1 MSVTLAQLE
10 IFADEFAAV
19 SARIE
24 REATLKITALESELR
39 GQMEG
44 LRARAAEM
52 ELRAIQAEKHLV
64 EIITA
69 KMATVRDGD
78 IGPPGPAADE
88 AVLRQMV
95 VEEVARLP
103 APERGEP
110 GPQGDRG
117 DVGPPGPPPDEAV
130 VRLMVVK
137 AVKELPPPERGEP
150 GEMGPP
156 GRDGATIMGPPGPP
170 PNPEFLRELVA
181 DEVARLPVPAQGA
194 PGAKGEQGPPG
205 ESIAGPPG
213 PPPDEGLVR
222 QLIDE
227 AVAKLPPPE
236 RGEPGE
242 IGPPGPPGRDGT
254 SIVGPPGEPGP
265 PGESVAGPAGPP
277 GRDGADGAPGLLPIV
292 SVWSEGVFYTADVVT
307 HLGGTWQAQ
316 RDTGREPPHEDWVCL
331 AWPGRNGVD
340 GRGLTICGTWDRGK
354 TYQALDVVASE
365 GATFVASRDNPGPLP
380 GTGWQLLARQGK
392 PGQRGERGE
401 PGPKGNPGLP
411 APGLVEAT
419 ITSDGLQSLVNG
431 DGTIVQCDL
440 YPVLKRIAR

>member
-69 KMATVRDGD
+69 KLATVRDGEV
-78 IGPPGPAADE
+78 GPPGPAADE

-110 GPQGDRG
+110 GLQGDRG

-130 VRLMVVK
+130 VRLMVVT

-150 GEMGPP
+150 GEIGPP
-156 GRDGATIMGPPGPP
+156 GRDGATIM
-170 PNPEFLRELVA
+170 
-181 DEVARLPVPAQGA
+181 
-194 PGAKGEQGPPG
+194 
-205 ESIAGPPG
+205 GPPG